1 MDLFERALEV
11 PHARRGKFLEHLC
24 GENASLRDELSS
36 LLQADEAATDYFDN
50 LADAAISPAYGAV
63 LSAAPE
69 TLLLPELQ
77 AALGNRYR
85 ILQSLGGGMS
95 CVFLAEE
102 TKLGRKVVIKALPP
116 KLVASAARFRR
127 EIRVAARLQHPHIVP
142 LLTTGSAGSFL
153 YYTMPFVAGESLRGR
168 LTREGPLPIE
178 PARTVWRD
186 VLDALAHAHAS
197 GVVHRDIKPGNI
209 LLVARNALVTDFG
222 IARAV
227 EPEAPAGDVIETAP
241 GLIMGTPAYMAPEQ
255 ATADKAADHRVDI
268 YAAGLVMYE
277 MLEGRLPFA
286 CDSARRLALARL
298 TRDPPPIGRPDCPP
312 ALAALIMRCLARAPG
327 GRPPTVE
334 ALLAELDAIPATHEP
349 TAAEPPRAR
358 SPRRVR
364 LIDLFRT
371 LRFEATR

>member
-11 PHARRGKFLEHLC
+11 PHARRGKFLEHVC

-36 LLQADEAATDYFDN
+36 LLQAGEAATDYFDN
-50 LADAAISPAYGAV
+50 LAEAAISPAYGAV

-85 ILQSLGGGMS
+85 ILHCLGGGMS

-116 KLVASAARFRR
+116 ELVASAGRFRR

-142 LLTTGSAGSFL
+142 LLTTGSAGAFL
-153 YYTMPFVAGESLRGR
+153 YYTMPFVAGESLRAR
-168 LTREGPLPIE
+168 LAREGPLPIAT
-178 PARTVWRD
+178 ARTVWRD
-186 VLDALAHAHAS
+186 VLDALAHAHAC

-209 LLVARNALVTDFG
+209 LLVARNALVSDFG

-227 EPEAPAGDVIETAP
+227 EREAPGGDATETGPGVIV
-241 GLIMGTPAYMAPEQ
+241 GTPAYMAPEQ
-255 ATADKAADHRVDI
+255 ATADKTADHRVDI

-286 CDSARRLALARL
+286 CESARQLTLARL
-298 TRDPPPIGRPDCPP
+298 TRDASPIGRPDCPP
-312 ALAALIMRCLARAPG
+312 ALAALIMRCLARAPAA
-327 GRPPTVE
+327 RPQTVE
-334 ALLAELDAIPATHEP
+334 ALLAELDAIPVTGERAD
-349 TAAEPPRAR
+349 AAHAR

-364 LIDLFRT
+364 LVDLFRS
-371 LRFEATR
+371 LRIEATR